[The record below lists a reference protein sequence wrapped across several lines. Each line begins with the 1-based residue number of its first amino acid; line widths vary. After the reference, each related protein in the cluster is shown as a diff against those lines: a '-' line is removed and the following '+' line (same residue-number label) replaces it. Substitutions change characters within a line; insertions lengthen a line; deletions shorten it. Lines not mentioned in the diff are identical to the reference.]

1 MQKEWKTYFEW
12 MRIIAVGL
20 VIFNHSPGYTLYM
33 ISDGPKQKLYM
44 FLTMITRINVP
55 LFLMVSGALLLS
67 KEEEYITVVKKRI
80 SRFILVIMVF
90 TAGLYLEYYLYTL
103 YKGNEF
109 EFTISHFIYGTLARN
124 LEGTGSYWYLYSYLG
139 FLFTL
144 PFMRRIAKEMNKQ
157 DFWMLILLHFVFSSM
172 IPLINIALSMLNQ
185 PGISVS
191 GDFSVPFATV
201 KVFFYP
207 LLGYYL
213 EHNINV
219 KTIKRESWCGIAFAT
234 LIGIVLSC
242 LCTFIDGKM
251 NGSYS
256 QSYVQL
262 FDYVTTVAAFIF
274 IKRAVTV
281 SIPALKCKK
290 VRGGVRAIGSLTFG
304 MYLLDPYLK
313 LTFEEKYNRLM
324 EPYFPTLIVSIGWC
338 LFSMIFGGFVTYMIK
353 RLQFFRKLI

>member
-20 VIFNHSPGYTLYM
+20 VIFNHSSGYTLYM
-33 ISDGPKQKLYM
+33 ISDGPKQKFYM

-67 KEEEYITVVKKRI
+67 KEEEYITVLKKRI
-80 SRFILVIMVF
+80 SRFVIVIIVF
-90 TAGLYLEYYLYTL
+90 TAGLYLEYYLYAL
-103 YKGNEF
+103 CKGDAF
-109 EFTISHFIYGTLARN
+109 EFTVSRFVYGILARN

-144 PFMRRIAKEMNKQ
+144 PFMRRIVKKMNKQ

-191 GDFSVPFATV
+191 EDFSVPFAMV

-213 EHNINV
+213 V
-219 KTIKRESWCGIAFAT
+219 Y
-234 LIGIVLSC
+234 
-242 LCTFIDGKM
+242 CTAHI
-251 NGSYS
+251 
-256 QSYVQL
+256 
-262 FDYVTTVAAFIF
+262 
-274 IKRAVTV
+274 
-281 SIPALKCKK
+281 
-290 VRGGVRAIGSLTFG
+290 
-304 MYLLDPYLK
+304 
-313 LTFEEKYNRLM
+313 
-324 EPYFPTLIVSIGWC
+324 
-338 LFSMIFGGFVTYMIK
+338 
-353 RLQFFRKLI
+353 